1 MNIFSLKPLRTLFF
15 DLRYAILLA
24 FLPMAEFSTFLE
36 DELYDHLFRNATYA
50 DPAAVYA
57 ALFGTT
63 ASTALLEAGTLTGEI
78 AGNAYART
86 AITFGAPTAG
96 LGSNSAAVT
105 FPAAS
110 GGDWGVIRY
119 MAIMD
124 ASSAGNVLMYTQL
137 DSDVTINDGNQFQFN
152 IGDIDADFKPAS
164 SEIAT
169 ALSNSL
175 YDHVLRSTPY
185 TSPANVYL
193 AMFTSTAVESELE
206 ASTWT
211 NEVGASRGYTH
222 LALTVTA
229 PTDGAGSNSGDH
241 TFSVAVTTNWG
252 TLRWVA
258 ICDNATLATGNVL
271 VYTQLDSDVVINI
284 GNTLQFNNGD
294 LDIQIQ

>member
-1 MNIFSLKPLRTLFF
+1 MRALKTLLF
-15 DLRYAILLA
+15 DLRFALLA
-24 FLPMAEFSTFLE
+24 ALLPMAEFATYLE
-36 DELYDHLFRNATYA
+36 NELYDHLFRNAAYTS
-50 DPAAVYA
+50 PTTVYA
-57 ALFGTT
+57 ALFDTT
-63 ASTALLEAGTLTGEI
+63 GSTANLEAGTLTGEI
-78 AGNAYART
+78 AGNGYARQSI
-86 AITFGAPTAG
+86 AFGAPTAG
-96 LGSNSAAVT
+96 LGSNDTAVT
-105 FPAAS
+105 FPVNVTS
-110 GGDWGVIRY
+110 NWGTIRY

-124 ASSAGNVLMYTQL
+124 ASTAGNVLMYTQL
-137 DSDVTINDGNQFQFN
+137 DSDVVINVGNQFQFN
-152 IGDIDADFKPAS
+152 IGDIDADFKPAG

-175 YDHVLRSTPY
+175 YDHVLRNTTYS
-185 TSPANVYL
+185 SPANVYL

-211 NEVGASRGYTH
+211 NEVGASRGYAH

-241 TFSVAVTTNWG
+241 TFAVAVTTNWG

-258 ICDNATLATGNVL
+258 ICDNSALATGNVL

-284 GNTLQFNNGD
+284 GNTLQFNSGD

>member
-1 MNIFSLKPLRTLFF
+1 MKPMRFLKRLKFDTAYLLATLFAP
-15 DLRYAILLA
+15 L
-24 FLPMAEFSTFLE
+24 AEFATYLE
-36 DELYDHLFRNATYA
+36 NELYDHLFRNAAYTS
-50 DPAAVYA
+50 PTTVYA
-57 ALFGTT
+57 ALFDGT
-63 ASTALLEAGTLTGEI
+63 ASTGLLEAGTLTGEI
-78 AGNAYART
+78 VGNGYART

-110 GGDWGVIRY
+110 GGNWGTITY

-124 ASSAGNVLMYTQL
+124 ASTAGNVLMYTAL
-137 DSDVTINDGNQFQFN
+137 DATVTINDGNQFQFN

-169 ALSNSL
+169 ALSNEL
-175 YDHVLRSTPY
+175 YDHVLRNAAY
-185 TSPANVYL
+185 TSPTNVYL
-193 AMFTSTAVESELE
+193 CMFTSTAVESELE
-206 ASTWT
+206 ASTFT
-211 NEVGASRGYTH
+211 NEVGASRGYTRI
-222 LALTVTA
+222 ALTVTA

-241 TFSVAVTTNWG
+241 TFNVAVTTNWG

-258 ICDNATLATGNVL
+258 IVDNSTLGAGVVL
-271 VYTQLDSDVVINI
+271 VYTSLDSDVVINI

>member
-1 MNIFSLKPLRTLFF
+1 MKPLRTLFF
-15 DLRYAILLA
+15 DVRFALLMA
-24 FLPMAEFSTFLE
+24 LLPMAEFATYLE
-36 DELYDHLFRNATYA
+36 NELYDHLFRNAAYTS
-50 DPAAVYA
+50 PITVYA
-57 ALFGTT
+57 ALFDGT

-86 AITFGAPTAG
+86 AITFGSPTAG

-110 GGDWGVIRY
+110 GGNWGSVTY

-124 ASSAGNVLMYTQL
+124 ASTAGNVLMYTAL
-137 DSDVTINDGNQFQFN
+137 DSVVVINDGNQFQFN
-152 IGDIDADFKPAS
+152 IGDIDADFKPAG

-169 ALSNSL
+169 ALSNEL
-175 YDHVLRSTPY
+175 YDHVLTNGTY
-185 TSPANVYL
+185 TSPTNVYL

-211 NEVGASRGYTH
+211 NEVGAARGYAH

-229 PTDGAGSNSGDH
+229 PSDGAGSNSGDH
-241 TFSVAVTTNWG
+241 TFAVAATTNWG

-284 GNTLQFNNGD
+284 GNTLQFNSGD

>member
-1 MNIFSLKPLRTLFF
+1 MKSLRTFLF
-15 DLRYAILLA
+15 DLRYAALRLL
-24 FLPMAEFSTFLE
+24 LPLAEFSTYLE
-36 DELYDHLFRNATYA
+36 NELYDHLFRNAAYTS
-50 DPAAVYA
+50 PTTVYA
-57 ALFGTT
+57 ALFDTT
-63 ASTALLEAGTLTGEI
+63 ASTANLEAGTLTGEI
-78 AGNAYART
+78 VGNAYART

-96 LGSNSAAVT
+96 LGSNSSAVT

-110 GGDWGVIRY
+110 GGNWGTIRY

-124 ASSAGNVLMYTQL
+124 ASTAGNVLMYTQL
-137 DSDVTINDGNQFQFN
+137 DSDVVINDGNQFQFN
-152 IGDIDADFKPAS
+152 VGDIDADFKPAF

-175 YDHVLRSTPY
+175 YDHVLRNTAY
-185 TSPANVYL
+185 TSPTNVYL

-211 NEVGASRGYTH
+211 NEVGSSRGYAH
-222 LALTVTA
+222 LALTATA

-241 TFSVAVTTNWG
+241 TFAVAVTTNWG

>member
-1 MNIFSLKPLRTLFF
+1 MKLLDWK
-15 DLRYAILLA
+15 LLA
-24 FLPMAEFSTFLE
+24 LRLFTPLAEFSTYLE
-36 DELYDHLFRNATYA
+36 NELYDHLFRNLGYTS
-50 DPAAVYA
+50 PTTVYA
-57 ALFGTT
+57 ALFDTT
-63 ASTALLEAGTLTGEI
+63 GSVANLEAGTLTGEI
-78 AGNAYART
+78 SGNAYARQ

-105 FPAAS
+105 FPVATP
-110 GGDWGVIRY
+110 GNWGTIRY

-124 ASSAGNVLMYTQL
+124 ALTVGNVLMHTQL
-137 DSDVTINDGNQFQFN
+137 DSDVVINNGNQFQFN
-152 IGDIDADFKPAS
+152 IGDIDADFKPTG

-175 YDHVLRSTPY
+175 YDHVLRNTAH

-206 ASTWT
+206 GSTFT
-211 NEVGASRGYTH
+211 NEVANANAYAR
-222 LALTVTA
+222 LALTATA

-241 TFSVAVTTNWG
+241 TFAAASGGNWG

-258 ICDNATLATGNVL
+258 IVDNATHASGVVL
-271 VYTQLDSDVVINI
+271 VYTQLDSDVVIND
-284 GNTLQFNNGD
+284 GNTLQFNSGD